1 MTDIQCSYY
10 KIMWTLPKE
19 VILKALE
26 CCRDIYPHEDDVLI
40 DRSIDG
46 YTILAIEGT
55 KEKTD
60 WLTNIKFLLKSDDCH
75 RGFKNN
81 SYRSLSKLV
90 CDYEAL
96 DKKRKLII
104 TGHSLGG
111 ATATLIADL
120 IYPNNQNIAL
130 ITAGSPRPGGR
141 ELRERLKNVEHLRF
155 VYGDDIVPKTPP
167 WICGY
172 VHTHQP
178 IPLEDANDT
187 RFDGVAD
194 HNMGSYYDAAVKFF
208 NPNKKVVL

>member
-1 MTDIQCSYY
+1 
-10 KIMWTLPKE
+10 MWTLPKE

-167 WICGY
+167 WVCGY

>member
-1 MTDIQCSYY
+1 
-10 KIMWTLPKE
+10 MWTLPKE

-96 DKKRKLII
+96 DKKEE
-104 TGHSLGG
+104 T
-111 ATATLIADL
+111 
-120 IYPNNQNIAL
+120 YYY
-130 ITAGSPRPGGR
+130 RPFSWWSNSN
-141 ELRERLKNVEHLRF
+141 LN
-155 VYGDDIVPKTPP
+155 
-167 WICGY
+167 C
-172 VHTHQP
+172 
-178 IPLEDANDT
+178 
-187 RFDGVAD
+187 
-194 HNMGSYYDAAVKFF
+194 
-208 NPNKKVVL
+208 

>member
-1 MTDIQCSYY
+1 
-10 KIMWTLPKE
+10 MWTLPKE

-167 WICGY
+167 WVCGY

-208 NPNKKVVL
+208 NPNKKVLL

>member
-1 MTDIQCSYY
+1 
-10 KIMWTLPKE
+10 MWTLPKE

-120 IYPNNQNIAL
+120 FYPNNQNIAL

-155 VYGDDIVPKTPP
+155 VYGDDIFPKTPP
-167 WICGY
+167 WVCGY

>member
-1 MTDIQCSYY
+1 MIDIQCSYY

-167 WICGY
+167 WVCGY

>member
-1 MTDIQCSYY
+1 
-10 KIMWTLPKE
+10 MWTLPKE

-81 SYRSLSKLV
+81 PYRSLSKLV

-167 WICGY
+167 WVCGY

-208 NPNKKVVL
+208 NPNKKVLL

>member
-1 MTDIQCSYY
+1 
-10 KIMWTLPKE
+10 MWTLPKE

-26 CCRDIYPHEDDVLI
+26 CCRDIHPHEDDVLI

-167 WICGY
+167 WVCGY

-194 HNMGSYYDAAVKFF
+194 HNMGSYYDAAVKYYTEGAI
-208 NPNKKVVL
+208 